1 MAVAKGTAM
10 KLFFETSTQAMV
22 FLLMLPLGIL
32 FAAGIDIAGFIRIAK
47 PLWDLLLVLLLGLS
61 LGISVI
67 LLGDQ
72 GLRMYHLLAVL
83 CGCLLYMLGIRRVV
97 QWICQNGSN
106 HIRKKDDSAGRKST
120 PKSE

>member
-1 MAVAKGTAM
+1 M

-22 FLLMLPLGIL
+22 FLLMMPLGIL
-32 FAAGIDIAGFIRIAK
+32 FAAGIDVAGFIRIAK

-61 LGISVI
+61 LGVGII

-83 CGCLLYMLGIRRVV
+83 FGSLLYLLGIRRIV
-97 QWICQNGSN
+97 QWICQTCRNY
-106 HIRKKDDSAGRKST
+106 IRKKDAWVGRKST